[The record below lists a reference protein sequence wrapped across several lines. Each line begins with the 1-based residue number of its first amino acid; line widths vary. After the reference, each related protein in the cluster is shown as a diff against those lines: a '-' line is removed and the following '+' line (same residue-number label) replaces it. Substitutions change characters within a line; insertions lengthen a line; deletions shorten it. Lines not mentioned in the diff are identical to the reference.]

1 MTEGEKAI
9 VEQLAAIRSDTA
21 KMRIQLWNSGR
32 VLVALTVVN
41 IGILLAVAAIAF
53 GWVEVAIKVKD
64 AGF

>member
-1 MTEGEKAI
+1 MTDGEKAI
-9 VEQLAAIRSDTA
+9 VEELAAIRSDTTR
-21 KMRIQLWNSGR
+21 MRNQMWQSAR

-53 GWVEVAIKVKD
+53 GWVEVAITVKD